1 MKQGYP
7 TLFSLQHVYPK
18 YSEKAPILCQ
28 VLPPTLEA
36 SGKNNRFLRLPLSL
50 NIIFL
55 LSLWEF
61 HIMHP
66 GHIHFP
72 VLPGSS
78 PTLVTCPPNKRRG
91 KKIQIVSS
99 IYSLEHDQIPCV
111 QALKENRVLP
121 HSYPHQKPSIV
132 KSYT

>member
-36 SGKNNRFLRLPLSL
+36 SGKNRRFLRFPLSL
-50 NIIFL
+50 NKIFL
-55 LSLWEF
+55 LSHWEF

-78 PTLVTCPPNKRRG
+78 PALVTFPQIKEEEKRSNLCHPYTHWNMIKFPVSRPL
-91 KKIQIVSS
+91 KKIESFPT
-99 IYSLEHDQIPCV
+99 LIPT
-111 QALKENRVLP
+111 R
-121 HSYPHQKPSIV
+121 SHQL
-132 KSYT
+132 